1 METKKREYPPGVGV
15 HLLCMT
21 ACVCAVMLMGSASCS
36 SDHGAPDE
44 PQSRQATL
52 TVRLSVSS
60 SSRAVGDYIPELPGV
75 NHENDIDNIFLWF
88 YRDSPAGP
96 NGEADVIYSTLV
108 DSYQIISTS
117 SGERQFTIGL
127 TGYKPAQGDRII
139 AVANMGDMSRLTSL
153 KAIREAVSPATWTG
167 SGADAGGF
175 AMASARFDDGIVTAP
190 AGDNPETPFTA
201 SMSIERLAARI
212 DLRFTASNIE
222 PGSGLCYTAIMPGAK
237 KDLVHLTHVVPT
249 NVMQPPTYVLKHV
262 TADAADGCFG
272 RTSVCG
278 YELVN
283 DISGVPVNY
292 VVEPHTATKG
302 NASDLTALYGSTRAG
317 VIDAT
322 AFGSAYGLAALMEDD
337 RLLLKDANDRALI
350 LSYANENTHH
360 TDMADSRFVT
370 GLMLRAEYEPAVL
383 SNPDGTTAPY
393 VRGTGFYRLR
403 PLDDVTR
410 PLYFASQADA
420 ETYRLDQNLGP
431 CTIDYYAG
439 GVCYYP
445 VWIRH
450 RVITQSGAETRFPME
465 FGIVRNHVYRVEF
478 TFSGPGYP
486 EPSLI
491 EPENIQAVIYVRP
504 WSFRRLDETI
514 M

>member
-1 METKKREYPPGVGV
+1 MKTKKHKYLPGAGV
-15 HLLCMT
+15 YLRGMP
-21 ACVCAVMLMGSASCS
+21 ACVCAAILIGSASCS
-36 SDHGAPDE
+36 SDHGAPDGPE
-44 PQSRQATL
+44 ARQATL

-60 SSRAVGDYIPELPGV
+60 SSRAIGDYIPELPGV

-117 SGERQFTIGL
+117 SGERQFTIEL
-127 TGYKPAQGDRII
+127 TGYKPAQGDRIL

-190 AGDNPETPFTA
+190 AGDNPEAPFTA
-201 SMSIERLAARI
+201 SVSIERLAARI

-222 PGSGLCYTAIMPGAK
+222 PGNGLCYTAIMPGAK

-262 TADAADGCFG
+262 TADAADGCFD
-272 RTSVCG
+272 RTTVCG

-302 NASDLTALYGSTRAG
+302 DASNLTALYGSTRAG
-317 VIDAT
+317 GIDAT

-337 RLLLKDANDRALI
+337 RLLLKDGNDRALI

-370 GLMLRAEYEPAVL
+370 GLMLDIFCDTPGVNALCCTVL
-383 SNPDGTTAPY
+383 SFARKPIFHLY
-393 VRGTGFYRLR
+393 VSTDDDLAGRSPSARTMGAAAYMKFMLTMVLAYCAIESFQLFSPGLLVLR
-403 PLDDVTR
+403 IAASTVYTFVMLYGLDILLMSRSD
-410 PLYFASQADA
+410 
-420 ETYRLDQNLGP
+420 
-431 CTIDYYAG
+431 
-439 GVCYYP
+439 
-445 VWIRH
+445 RH
-450 RVITQSGAETRFPME
+450 
-465 FGIVRNHVYRVEF
+465 
-478 TFSGPGYP
+478 
-486 EPSLI
+486 
-491 EPENIQAVIYVRP
+491 
-504 WSFRRLDETI
+504 
-514 M
+514 